1 MSIEFVVRIVGG
13 IILAL
18 TAYQVST
25 ELVDIGRGSP
35 YELVMIYAICS
46 ASFGIGCLIVPALT
60 TRPFFWLRHRIYQ
73 ATAAEVLATGVGLAF
88 GVFVGALLAYPLSFL
103 PGLFGRILPLA
114 ASVAFGYFGIM
125 TLLIHKQSL
134 VGIFGLAGRAGS
146 DGSGSNNE
154 GRTVLVDTSAIIDGR
169 IADIGR
175 TGFLGGKLV
184 VPRFVLEEMQHIAD
198 SPDPIRRSR
207 GRRGLEVLNRLQKEA
222 TCPVEISDVDVEN
235 AVGVDAKLVRLAR
248 TYSYGIM
255 TTDYNLNHVAQ
266 LQGVEVLNVN
276 QLANAVRSAVMQG
289 EELSV
294 RVIHEGK
301 EMGQGVAYLDDG
313 TMIVV
318 EAGRNYVGT
327 EVDVVVTKVL
337 QTAAG
342 RMIFARLKHNP
353 TPDRP
358 HNGRDQ

>member
-1 MSIEFVVRIVGG
+1 VSVEFVVRIIGG
-13 IILAL
+13 IVFGL
-18 TAYQVST
+18 TAFEVST
-25 ELVDIGRGSP
+25 ELVDLSRGTIADVV
-35 YELVMIYAICS
+35 LVYAICI
-46 ASFGIGCLIVPALT
+46 ASFGLGCIIVPALT
-60 TRPFFWLRHRIYQ
+60 TRPFFWLRRVIYQ
-73 ATAAEVLATGVGLAF
+73 ATAAEVLAGGVGLAF
-88 GVFVGALLAYPLSFL
+88 GLLIGALLAFPLSFL
-103 PGLFGRILPLA
+103 PGYLGRVLPLL
-114 ASVAFGYFGIM
+114 ASAIMGYFGVM

-134 VGIFGLAGRAGS
+134 FALVGLGARAADAGARP
-146 DGSGSNNE
+146 E
-154 GRTVLVDTSAIIDGR
+154 GRVVLVDTSAIIDGR

-175 TGFLGGKLV
+175 TGFLGGKLI

-222 TCPVEISDVDVEN
+222 TCPVEISDIDVEN

-276 QLANAVRSAVMQG
+276 VLANAVRSAVIQG

-301 EMGQGVAYLDDG
+301 EPGQGVAYLDDG

-318 EAGRNYVGT
+318 ENGRSYVGS
-327 EVDVVVTKVL
+327 EVDVAVTKVL

-342 RMIFARLKHNP
+342 RMIFARLKLTSP
-353 TPDRP
+353 PDRP
-358 HNGRDQ
+358 GNGREP